1 MREELTLTQVLAEEK
16 FVRAQILNLVNSV
29 DFRFVSWCLKN
40 SQYVGPR
47 SLDEQIKFQK
57 EQFQQFTDLMARLS
71 ALKKA
76 HTRANHTTMVT
87 VPCEPDFRTLIKG
100 GEVGTEEISIA
111 EAINRKNTYKGR
123 KNHESFVTNTEYPLN
138 ELAKKLLT
146 LYTNQLNEKEKYESR
161 AKREVADQMERK
173 FPADSK
179 QSWSQEKYNE
189 ERAKEEA
196 LVEVIRIDPHDFI
209 TNNAVSKYFNAI
221 NDYIVR
227 IDSIICEANASTK
240 VVIEY

>member
-16 FVRAQILNLVNSV
+16 AVRVQIINLINSE
-29 DFRFVSWCLKN
+29 DFKLVSWCLKN
-40 SQYVGPR
+40 SQYVGAR
-47 SLDEQIKFQK
+47 SLDEQTKYQK
-57 EQFQQFTDLMARLS
+57 ELFQQFTDLMARFS

-76 HTRANHTTMVT
+76 HTHANHNTMVT

-100 GEVGTEEISIA
+100 SEIGTEEISIA

-123 KNHESFVTNTEYPLN
+123 KNQEFSTNTEYPLN
-138 ELAKKLLT
+138 ALANKLLGVFS
-146 LYTNQLNEKEKYESR
+146 YQLKEKEKYEAR

-179 QSWSQEKYNE
+179 QSWSQDKYNE

-196 LVEVIRIDPHDFI
+196 NVEVLRIDPLDFI
-209 TNNAVSKYFNAI
+209 TNNAIQKYYNAI

-227 IDSIICEANASTK
+227 IDSIISEANASTK